1 MVPIKLCLRSSNLFT
16 ITNDT
21 CDSVK
26 KANDFLRRQ
35 IQRRERDL
43 MALGSEMT
51 DHIDGT
57 YDWWEISFEIREHM
71 LGLLP
76 GTRYSGLKI
85 SLPSA
90 LTPLNECILAILWE
104 LQKTSLPRLTP
115 GDGNLKDFVT
125 LIQSAAHF
133 QADTESVS
141 HLTTP

>member
-1 MVPIKLCLRSSNLFT
+1 MVPIKLCLGSGNQPA
-16 ITNDT
+16 ITNDI
-21 CDSVK
+21 CDNVK
-26 KANDFLRRQ
+26 RTNDFLRRQ
-35 IQRRERDL
+35 IQQRERDL
-43 MALGSEMT
+43 MALDFEMT
-51 DHIDGT
+51 NHIDGS
-57 YDWWEISFEIREHM
+57 YGWWGITFEIRQHM

-104 LQKTSLPRLTP
+104 LQETPLSRLTL
-115 GDGNLKDFVT
+115 GDGNLKDFIT

-141 HLTTP
+141 YLTTP

>member
-1 MVPIKLCLRSSNLFT
+1 MVPIKLCLGLSNQNYFRDKT
-16 ITNDT
+16 HVSRDR
-21 CDSVK
+21 VK
-26 KANDFLRRQ
+26 RVNDFLQRQ
-35 IQRRERDL
+35 IQQRERDL

-57 YDWWEISFEIREHM
+57 YDWLGITFEIRQHM

-104 LQKTSLPRLTP
+104 LQITSLSRLTS

-141 HLTTP
+141 Y